1 MTGTL
6 INVVA
11 ILAGTLVGVLAGRRL
26 PERVRRRVLDGLGLV
41 TLVVGVDLA
50 LAWRDTNALY
60 VLGGILLGG
69 IAGEALRIEDRIE
82 SLGARIQAL
91 VARRSGEHGDV
102 SAAFFTASL
111 LFCVGPLAVVG
122 SIQDGLTGD
131 YDALA
136 TKSLLDGFAS
146 VALAASL
153 GPGVALAAIS
163 VFVVQGSL
171 TMAAGLLDSVLA
183 EGSEALAALVSAGGL
198 LIIGISLKLFEIKD
212 VRVGNF
218 LPALVIAPSLVGLV
232 SLVS

>member
-6 INVVA
+6 INVAAV
-11 ILAGTLVGVLAGRRL
+11 LAGTLVGVLAGERL

-50 LAWRDTNALY
+50 LEWRATSALY

-69 IAGEALRIEDRIE
+69 IAGEALRIEDRI
-82 SLGARIQAL
+82 QAIGDRLQGL
-91 VARRSGEHGDV
+91 VERRGGEAGDV

-111 LFCVGPLAVVG
+111 LFCVGPLTVVG

-131 YDALA
+131 YEALA
-136 TKSLLDGFAS
+136 TKAMLDGFAS
-146 VALAASL
+146 IALAASL
-153 GPGVALAAIS
+153 GPGVAFAAVS
-163 VFVVQGSL
+163 VFVVQGAI
-171 TMAAGLLDSVLA
+171 TIAAGLFDSILA
-183 EGSEALAALVSAGGL
+183 EDSEALAALVSAGGL

-218 LPALVIAPSLVGLV
+218 LPALVIAPALVGIV